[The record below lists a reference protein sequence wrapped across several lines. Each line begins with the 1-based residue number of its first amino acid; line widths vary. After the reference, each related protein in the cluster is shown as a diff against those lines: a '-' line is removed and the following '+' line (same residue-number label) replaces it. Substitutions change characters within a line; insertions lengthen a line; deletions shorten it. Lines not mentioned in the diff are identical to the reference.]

1 MSSVSS
7 TTSSTS
13 TTSTSSST
21 SSTSSTTN
29 YDDFDTASLV
39 EAKLESRY
47 NRIDSMETEVSDN
60 ETKIAAYQD
69 LQGMLQDLTNN
80 LATLRGD
87 PSSTG
92 KSSDVFRDRTAYLTS
107 STSTT
112 ASTYMSATVEEGT
125 ELDSHTITITQVAK
139 ANILG
144 SLTQSSRYTALEVSG
159 TFTLG
164 TSSGSSASITVD
176 ADMSLGDI
184 VDAVNA
190 QQSTS
195 GVKAS
200 VMKVSDTSYQLVLT
214 SVETGKTIT
223 ASDTS
228 GTVLTSTLGL
238 LTSSGAID
246 SSKVLQSAQNAIF
259 SVDGVSI
266 TRSSNDIDDVLDGVT
281 LHLYSAP
288 STDTTLTLEVSNDL
302 TSIKDAITSL
312 VDTYNTLRD
321 FVVTNQTTTSSGTAD
336 DSATLYGDSNLRTVA
351 SALQSILSSSI
362 SGTSLATLGIT
373 FDDDNKLEVNDTTLG
388 NALLNNLD
396 DIQALFSY
404 TMTSSSGDLGLV
416 RHPDADFNFTL
427 NVTVDSSGTL
437 TSASVG
443 GDSSLFTVSGNT
455 IKGAEG
461 SIYEGLT
468 LIYTGSTS
476 KSINVTL
483 TQGIADQMHYAADAV
498 GNSSSG
504 TLNAVIKALQNNNDT
519 LNDKIDTLTSSTQT
533 YASYLYTLYS
543 SMAAKISEAET
554 TVKLLKALLNA
565 NTD

>member
-13 TTSTSSST
+13 TTSTST
-21 SSTSSTTN
+21 TTSSTTD

-47 NRIDSMETEVSDN
+47 NRIDSMSSEVTAN
-60 ETKIAAYQD
+60 ETKIAAYED
-69 LQGMLQDLTNN
+69 LQGMLQDLTDN
-80 LATLRGD
+80 LTALRGD

-107 STSTT
+107 STSTS

-125 ELDSHTITITQVAK
+125 ELDTHTITITQVAK

-144 SLTQSSRYTALEVSG
+144 SSTQSSRYTALGVSG

-164 TSSGSSASITVD
+164 TSTGSASITVD
-176 ADMSLGDI
+176 EDMSLGDI
-184 VDAVNA
+184 ADAINA
-190 QQSTS
+190 EQSTS

-200 VMKVSDTSYQLVLT
+200 VMKVSDSSYQLILT
-214 SVETGKTIT
+214 SVSTGETIT

-228 GTVLTSTLGL
+228 GTVLTNTLGL
-238 LTSSGAID
+238 LNSSGAIN
-246 SSKVLQSAQNAIF
+246 SSNVLQSAQKAIF
-259 SVDGVSI
+259 SVDGVTI

-302 TSIKDAITSL
+302 TAIQDAITAL

-336 DSATLYGDSNLRTVA
+336 DSATLYGDSTLRSIA
-351 SALQSILSSSI
+351 STLQSILSSGTSD
-362 SGTSLATLGIT
+362 TSLAALGIT
-373 FDDDNKLEVNDTTLG
+373 FDDNNKLVVDDSALG
-388 NALLNNLD
+388 NALLDNLD

-404 TMTSSSGDLGLV
+404 TMTSSSGDLSLV
-416 RHPDADFNFTL
+416 RHPNAAFDFTL
-427 NVTVDSSGTL
+427 KVEVDSSGAL

-443 GDSSLFTVSGNT
+443 GDSSLFTVSGST
-455 IKGAEG
+455 IKGATG

-468 LIYTGSTS
+468 LVYTGSTS
-476 KSINVTL
+476 KSITVNL
-483 TQGIADQMHYAADAV
+483 TQGIADQMYYASDAV
-498 GNSSSG
+498 GNSDDG
-504 TLNAVIKALQNNNDT
+504 TLVSVIKSLNNNNDT

-533 YASYLYTLYS
+533 YANYLYNLYAN
-543 SMAAKISEAET
+543 MASKISEAET

-565 NTD
+565 STD

>member
-7 TTSSTS
+7 TSSSTS
-13 TTSTSSST
+13 TTSTST
-21 SSTSSTTN
+21 TTSSTTD

-47 NRIDSMETEVSDN
+47 NRIDSMSSEVTAN
-60 ETKIAAYQD
+60 ETKIAAYED
-69 LQGMLQDLTNN
+69 LQGMLQDLTDN
-80 LATLRGD
+80 LTALRGD

-107 STSTT
+107 STSTS

-125 ELDSHTITITQVAK
+125 DLDTHTITITQVAK

-144 SLTQSSRYTALEVSG
+144 SSTQSSRYTALGVSG

-164 TSSGSSASITVD
+164 TSTGSASITVD
-176 ADMSLGDI
+176 EDMSLGDI
-184 VDAVNA
+184 ADAINA
-190 QQSTS
+190 EQSTS

-200 VMKVSDTSYQLVLT
+200 VMKVSDSSYQLILT
-214 SVETGKTIT
+214 SVSTGETIT

-228 GTVLTSTLGL
+228 GTVLTNTLGL
-238 LTSSGAID
+238 LNSSGAIN
-246 SSKVLQSAQNAIF
+246 SSNVLQSAQKAIF
-259 SVDGVSI
+259 SVDGVTI

-302 TSIKDAITSL
+302 TAIQDAITAL
-312 VDTYNTLRD
+312 VETYNTLRD

-336 DSATLYGDSNLRTVA
+336 DSATLYGDSTLRSIA
-351 SALQSILSSSI
+351 STLQSILSSGTSD
-362 SGTSLATLGIT
+362 TSLAALGIT
-373 FDDDNKLEVNDTTLG
+373 FDDNNKLVVDDSALG
-388 NALLNNLD
+388 NALLDNLD

-404 TMTSSSGDLGLV
+404 TMTSSSGDLSLV
-416 RHPDADFNFTL
+416 RHPNAAFDFTL
-427 NVTVDSSGTL
+427 KVEVDSSGAL

-443 GDSSLFTVSGNT
+443 GDSSLFTVSGST
-455 IKGAEG
+455 IKGATG

-468 LIYTGSTS
+468 LVYTGSTS
-476 KSINVTL
+476 KSITVNL
-483 TQGIADQMHYAADAV
+483 TQGIADQMYYASDAV
-498 GNSSSG
+498 GNSDDG
-504 TLNAVIKALQNNNDT
+504 TLVSVIKSLNNNNDT

-533 YASYLYTLYS
+533 YANYLYNLYAN
-543 SMAAKISEAET
+543 MASKISEAET

-565 NTD
+565 STD

>member
-7 TTSSTS
+7 TSSSTS
-13 TTSTSSST
+13 TTSTSST
-21 SSTSSTTN
+21 TSSTTN
-29 YDDFDTASLV
+29 YDDFDTTSLV

-47 NRIDSMETEVSDN
+47 NRIDSMSSEVTAN
-60 ETKIAAYQD
+60 ETKIAAYED
-69 LQGMLQDLTNN
+69 LQGMLQDLTDN
-80 LATLRGD
+80 LAALRGD

-107 STSTT
+107 STSTS

-125 ELDSHTITITQVAK
+125 DLDTHAITITQVAK

-144 SLTQSSRYTALEVSG
+144 SSTQSSRYTALGVSG

-164 TSSGSSASITVD
+164 TSGGGSASITVD
-176 ADMSLGDI
+176 EDMSLGDI
-184 VDAVNA
+184 VDAINT
-190 QQSTS
+190 QKSTT

-214 SVETGKTIT
+214 SVSTGETIT

-238 LTSSGAID
+238 LTSSGAIN
-246 SSKVLQSAQNAIF
+246 SSTVLQSAQKAIF
-259 SVDGVSI
+259 SVDGVTI

-302 TSIKDAITSL
+302 TAIKGAITAL

-336 DSATLYGDSNLRTVA
+336 DSATLYGDSTLRSIATT
-351 SALQSILSSSI
+351 LQSILSSSI
-362 SGTSLATLGIT
+362 SDTSLAALGIT
-373 FDDDNKLEVNDTTLG
+373 FDDNNKLEVNDTTLG

-404 TMTSSSGDLGLV
+404 TMTSSSGDLSLV
-416 RHPDADFNFTL
+416 RHPNAAFNFTL
-427 NVTVDSSGTL
+427 KVEVDSSGAL

-443 GDSSLFTVSGNT
+443 GDSSLFTVSGST
-455 IKGAEG
+455 IKGATG

-476 KSINVTL
+476 KSITVNL
-483 TQGIADQMHYAADAV
+483 TQGIADQMYYATDAV

-504 TLNAVIKALQNNNDT
+504 TLVSVIKSLNNNNDT

-533 YASYLYTLYS
+533 YANYLYNLYAN
-543 SMAAKISEAET
+543 MASKISEAET
-554 TVKLLKALLNA
+554 TVKLLKALLEA
-565 NTD
+565 NNN

>member
-7 TTSSTS
+7 TSSSTS
-13 TTSTSSST
+13 TTSTST
-21 SSTSSTTN
+21 TTSSTTD

-47 NRIDSMETEVSDN
+47 NRIDSMSSEVTAN
-60 ETKIAAYQD
+60 ETKIAAYED
-69 LQGMLQDLTNN
+69 LQGMLQDLTDN
-80 LATLRGD
+80 LTALRGD

-107 STSTT
+107 STSTS

-125 ELDSHTITITQVAK
+125 DLDTHTITITQVAK

-144 SLTQSSRYTALEVSG
+144 SSTQDSRYTALGVSG

-164 TSSGSSASITVD
+164 TSTGSASITVD
-176 ADMSLGDI
+176 EDMSLGDI
-184 VDAVNA
+184 ADAINA
-190 QQSTS
+190 EQSTS

-246 SSKVLQSAQNAIF
+246 SSKVLQSAQKAIF
-259 SVDGVSI
+259 SVDGVTI

-288 STDTTLTLEVSNDL
+288 STDTALTLEVSNDL
-302 TSIKDAITSL
+302 TAIKDAITAL
-312 VDTYNTLRD
+312 VETYNTLRD

-336 DSATLYGDSNLRTVA
+336 DSATLYGDSTLRSIA
-351 SALQSILSSSI
+351 STLQSILSSGTSD
-362 SGTSLATLGIT
+362 TSLAALGIT
-373 FDDDNKLEVNDTTLG
+373 FDDNNKLVVDDSALG
-388 NALLNNLD
+388 NALLDNLD

-404 TMTSSSGDLGLV
+404 TMTSSSGDLSLV
-416 RHPDADFNFTL
+416 RHPNAAFDFTL
-427 NVTVDSSGTL
+427 KVEVDSSGAL

-443 GDSSLFTVSGNT
+443 GDSSLFTVSGST
-455 IKGAEG
+455 IKGATG

-468 LIYTGSTS
+468 LVYTGSTS
-476 KSINVTL
+476 KSITVNL
-483 TQGIADQMHYAADAV
+483 TQGIADQMYYASDAV
-498 GNSSSG
+498 GNSDDG
-504 TLNAVIKALQNNNDT
+504 TLVSVIKSLNNNNDT

-533 YASYLYTLYS
+533 YANYLYNLYAN
-543 SMAAKISEAET
+543 MASKISEAET

-565 NTD
+565 STD